1 MTQYVQRRLLF
12 AIVVLFGVTLIVSGM
27 LHLSGDPIA
36 IMLAGGTAT
45 EVQREQLRHEYG
57 FDRPFIV
64 QYFDFVAGALRGDLG
79 RSLRM
84 NRSAVEV
91 VLERLP
97 YTLLL
102 ATAAMTF
109 AVVVAVP
116 VGVISAARPNS
127 LIDYFGRLLTL
138 VGQSI
143 PLFWLGIMLVMVFS
157 VRLRWLPSAGMLE
170 PTSIILPAFTLGL
183 YPMARIARTLRATM
197 FEVLTRDYCLT
208 ARGKGLSEWRV
219 VVGHAFRNAVL
230 PVITVIGLQYGA
242 LLGGAVVTET
252 IFAWPGVG
260 LLSVQAIQWRDFPLV
275 RAIVATVSVFFIAI
289 NLLTDILY
297 AYLNPRIRYS

>member
-1 MTQYVQRRLLF
+1 MGPYIQRRLLLS
-12 AIVVLFGVTLIVSGM
+12 IVVLFGVTLVVSAL
-27 LHLSGDPIA
+27 LHISGDPVA

-45 EVQREQLRHEYG
+45 VEQRDQLRRELG
-57 FDRPFIV
+57 FDKPFIF
-64 QYFDFVAGALRGDLG
+64 QYLDFLTGVTQGDLG

-84 NRSAVEV
+84 NRPVVEV
-91 VLERLP
+91 IFERLP
-97 YTLLL
+97 STIWL
-102 ATAAMTF
+102 TTVAMAF
-109 AVVVAVP
+109 AIVVAVP

-127 LIDYFGRLLTL
+127 FIDYFGRMLTL

-170 PTSIILPAFTLGL
+170 PSSIILPAFTLGL
-183 YPMARIARTLRATM
+183 YPMARIARTLRASM
-197 FEVLTRDYCLT
+197 FEVLTRDYCQT
-208 ARGKGLSEWRV
+208 ARGKGLSETRI
-219 VVGHAFRNAVL
+219 VVGHALRNAVL

-275 RAIVATVSVFFIAI
+275 RAIVAVVSVFFIVI

>member
-1 MTQYVQRRLLF
+1 MAQYIQRRLLL
-12 AIVVLFGVTLIVSGM
+12 AVVVLFGVTLVVSAL
-27 LHLSGDPIA
+27 LHVSGDPVA

-45 EVQREQLRHEYG
+45 PEQRDQLRRELG
-57 FDRPFIV
+57 FDKPFIL
-64 QYFDFVAGALRGDLG
+64 QYVDFVLGATQGDLG

-84 NRSAVEV
+84 NRPVVEV
-91 VLERLP
+91 IFERLP
-97 YTLLL
+97 STIWL
-102 ATAAMTF
+102 TTVAMLF
-109 AVVVAVP
+109 AIAVAVP

-127 LIDYFGRLLTL
+127 AVDYLGRLLTL
-138 VGQSI
+138 IGQSV
-143 PLFWLGIMLVMVFS
+143 PLFWLGVMLVLIFS
-157 VRLRWLPSAGMLE
+157 VRLRWLPSAGQLE

-183 YPMARIARTLRATM
+183 YPMARIARTLRASM

-219 VVGHAFRNAVL
+219 VVGHALRNAAL

-275 RAIVATVSVFFIAI
+275 RAIVAIVSVFFIVI
-289 NLLTDILY
+289 NLATDILY
-297 AYLNPRIRYS
+297 AYLNPRIRYT

>member
-1 MTQYVQRRLLF
+1 MRQYVQRRLLF
-12 AIVVLFGVTLIVSGM
+12 AIVVLFGVTIIVSGM
-27 LHLSGDPIA
+27 LYLSGDPIA

-109 AVVVAVP
+109 AIVVAVP

-297 AYLNPRIRYS
+297 AYLNPMIRYS

>member
-1 MTQYVQRRLLF
+1 MRQYVQRRLLF
-12 AIVVLFGVTLIVSGM
+12 AIVVLFGVTIIVSGM
-27 LHLSGDPIA
+27 LYLSGDPIA

-45 EVQREQLRHEYG
+45 EVQREQLRREYG

-64 QYFDFVAGALRGDLG
+64 QYFDFVAGAVRGDLG

-84 NRSAVEV
+84 NRSALEV

-102 ATAAMTF
+102 ATAAMLF
-109 AVVVAVP
+109 AIVVAVP

-127 LIDYFGRLLTL
+127 FMDYFGRLLTL

>member
-27 LHLSGDPIA
+27 LHLSGDSIA

-109 AVVVAVP
+109 AIVVAVP

>member
-1 MTQYVQRRLLF
+1 MTRYIQRRLLLS
-12 AIVVLFGVTLIVSGM
+12 IVVLFGVTLVVSAM
-27 LHLSGDPIA
+27 LHVSGDPVA

-45 EVQREQLRHEYG
+45 PEQRDQLRRELG
-57 FDRPFIV
+57 FDKPFIL
-64 QYFDFVAGALRGDLG
+64 QYADFVAGAAQGDLG

-84 NRSAVEV
+84 NRPVVEV
-91 VLERLP
+91 IFERLP
-97 YTLLL
+97 STIWL
-102 ATAAMTF
+102 TTVAMLF
-109 AVVVAVP
+109 AIAVAVP

-127 LIDYFGRLLTL
+127 PVDYFGRLLTL
-138 VGQSI
+138 IGQSI
-143 PLFWLGIMLVMVFS
+143 PLFWLGIMLVLIFS
-157 VRLRWLPSAGMLE
+157 VRLRWLPSAGQLE

-183 YPMARIARTLRATM
+183 YPMARIARTLRASM

-219 VVGHAFRNAVL
+219 VVGHALRNAAL

-275 RAIVATVSVFFIAI
+275 RAIVAIVSIFFIVI
-289 NLLTDILY
+289 NLLTDVLY
-297 AYLNPRIRYS
+297 AYLNPRIRYT

>member
-109 AVVVAVP
+109 AIVVAVP

>member
-1 MTQYVQRRLLF
+1 MRRYVQRRLLF
-12 AIVVLFGVTLIVSGM
+12 AIVVLFGVTIIVSGM
-27 LHLSGDPIA
+27 LYLSGDPIA

-45 EVQREQLRHEYG
+45 QVQRDELSREYG

-64 QYFDFVAGALRGDLG
+64 QYFDFVAGAVRGDLG

-102 ATAAMTF
+102 ATAAMAF
-109 AVVVAVP
+109 AIVVAVP
-116 VGVISAARPNS
+116 VGIISAARPNS
-127 LIDYFGRLLTL
+127 FMDYFGRLLTL
-138 VGQSI
+138 IGQSI

-183 YPMARIARTLRATM
+183 YPMARIARTLRASM
-197 FEVLTRDYCLT
+197 FEVMTRDYCLT

-219 VVGHAFRNAVL
+219 VVDHAFRNAVL

-275 RAIVATVSVFFIAI
+275 RAIVAMVSVFFIAI
-289 NLLTDILY
+289 NLLTDVLY
-297 AYLNPRIRYS
+297 AYLNPRIRFS

>member
-102 ATAAMTF
+102 ATTAMTF
-109 AVVVAVP
+109 AIVVAVP

-183 YPMARIARTLRATM
+183 YPMARISRTLRATM